1 MYTIFNLEIYP
12 FDIMISFEEDNS
24 ILYKR
29 LKELKIP
36 KKEYTLC
43 GLGSTADGKYMMFSN
58 STSII
63 RLPWIPKTP
72 YQLGVLVHEI
82 THATFAILSK
92 VGMAL
97 SDYSEEAY
105 TYLLQYIT
113 NKILN
118 FIEDENSSI
127 NSSDT

>member
-1 MYTIFNLEIYP
+1 MYKIFSLEVYP
-12 FDIMISFEEDNS
+12 YDIIISFDEDNE

-29 LKELKIP
+29 LRELKIP
-36 KKEYTLC
+36 KKEYKLC
-43 GLGSTADGKYMMFSN
+43 GLGRSADGKYMMFSN
-58 STSII
+58 DISLI

-105 TYLLQYIT
+105 TYLLQYIF
-113 NKILN
+113 NRILTY
-118 FIEDENSSI
+118 IEEYKS
-127 NSSDT
+127 